1 MPLARGGTGVTSI
14 SALKSALGISSSSGV
29 QLAITTGTLSVTT
42 TFYPRLVIVI
52 VSSGGT
58 NHAGYGFAIRGHYD
72 GDDDSI
78 PIVIYNQDNVTG
90 DKHYLKITWES
101 NGITIDNNKWV
112 EKCYSIAV
120 FGY

>member
-14 SALKSALGISSSSGV
+14 STLKSALGISSSSGA
-29 QLAITTGTLSVTT
+29 QLTIVTGTLSVTT

-52 VSSGGT
+52 ASSGGT
-58 NHAGYGFAIRGHYD
+58 NHAAYGFAIRGHYE

-78 PIVIYNQDNVTG
+78 PMVIYNQDNTTG